1 MTVINPNSI
10 SGITSITLPSGDGN
24 VLTIHTNDGTERFRI
39 DSSGNVKVGS
49 AATISP
55 DGDLFVTGVT
65 TAGGHFAGSGAN
77 LTSLPAAQITGT
89 LPAISAANLTN
100 VPAANITGTL
110 PAISAAN
117 LTNIPAANVTGTL
130 PALTAAN
137 LTNIPA
143 ANIVGVCT
151 SGLTKTGGFG
161 KLLQIVNTHVTA
173 TSSLSM
179 NGNEFTNISII
190 NTSITPSSTSSK
202 ILVSMYTMG
211 EGTDNDSNF
220 ITRVEREIS
229 GGGSTRLGGVDSGS
243 RLGCFQAVTE
253 GHDSGNTATT
263 TTYIQ
268 FSNYLDSPNTTSTC
282 TYKLYIRNASNRT
295 WYINRTKD
303 DTDNASGERGHSF
316 CTLMEVQS

>member
-1 MTVINPNSI
+1 MTVINPSSI
-10 SGITSITLPSGDGN
+10 SGITSITMPSGDGN

-39 DSSGNVKVGS
+39 DSSGNVKIGT

>member
-1 MTVINPNSI
+1 MAITI
-10 SGITSITLPSGDGN
+10 SGTNGIVGAGFTLDASGASVTAGVGTFGSIGAGTSVAAAGLHGTMPTIDGHALTSIN
-24 VLTIHTNDGTERFRI
+24 
-39 DSSGNVKVGS
+39 
-49 AATISP
+49 
-55 DGDLFVTGVT
+55 
-65 TAGGHFAGSGAN
+65 
-77 LTSLPAAQITGT
+77 AAQ
-89 LPAISAANLTN
+89 
-100 VPAANITGTL
+100 
-110 PAISAAN
+110 
-117 LTNIPAANVTGTL
+117 
-130 PALTAAN
+130 
-137 LTNIPA
+137 
-143 ANIVGVCT
+143 IVGVCT

-229 GGGSTRLGGVDSGS
+229 GGGSTRLGGVDSSS

-253 GHDSGNTATT
+253 GHDSGNTSST

-268 FSNYLDSPNTTSTC
+268 FSNYLDSPNTTSAC
-282 TYKLYIRNASNRT
+282 TYKLSIRNASNQT

-303 DTDNASGERGHSF
+303 DPDNASGERGHSF